1 MRMLLMVLVLS
12 AVNGLVAC
20 QATTGK
26 SASQNVS
33 DMSITAAVQGKLT
46 ADKISNFT
54 RVDVDTERGTVLLS
68 GVVQTSDQKARAEE
82 LAKQVN
88 GVRRVQNNLQ
98 TQTAQP

>member
-1 MRMLLMVLVLS
+1 MRMLLMVFVLS
-12 AVNGLVAC
+12 AVSGLVAC

-26 SASQNVS
+26 SASQNMS
-33 DMSITAAVQGKLT
+33 DASITASVQGKLT

>member
-1 MRMLLMVLVLS
+1 MRVLLMVFVLS
-12 AVNGLVAC
+12 GLVAC

-26 SASQNVS
+26 SASQNLS
-33 DMSITAAVQGKLT
+33 DATITATVQGKLT
-46 ADKISNFT
+46 ADKVSNFT

-68 GVVQTSDQKARAEE
+68 GVVQTPEQKRRAEE
-82 LAKQVN
+82 LAKQVD